1 MNKQLSSATLK
12 LTAWYLVI
20 LMGISLLFSVILFG
34 LSTGELHR
42 SLRAPTPGMVSGGMF
57 FEDRYGEQLRESRYD
72 EGVARMT
79 GNLIIL
85 NLATLLVGGGLSYV
99 LAQRTLRP
107 IHEAMEAQG
116 RFTSDASHELRTPLT
131 VMQSEIEVGLRDP
144 SATKADY
151 RELLE
156 SSLDEVGRLHELS
169 DRLLQLASER
179 ELELAPT
186 SLDDV
191 ATEAMNRVIKVALQK
206 DIAIDNTVGRVVAQ
220 ANLEALADAVTVL
233 LDNALK
239 YSDAGTKITISSE
252 EKGRSLLL
260 HVTDEGQGIAE
271 EDIAHVFDRF
281 YRADAS
287 RSRQHVEGHGL
298 GLSIARRIVAQH
310 HGELTVASVPGTG
323 STFTIRLPRP

>member
-220 ANLEALADAVTVL
+220 ANLEALADAVTGEKCVDTARCIAIVPAIKGDCVESFKGCCGEFHLGCLFCVL
-233 LDNALK
+233 FGYK
-239 YSDAGTKITISSE
+239 YIITH
-252 EKGRSLLL
+252 KLNF
-260 HVTDEGQGIAE
+260 VN
-271 EDIAHVFDRF
+271 
-281 YRADAS
+281 
-287 RSRQHVEGHGL
+287 
-298 GLSIARRIVAQH
+298 
-310 HGELTVASVPGTG
+310 
-323 STFTIRLPRP
+323 TF